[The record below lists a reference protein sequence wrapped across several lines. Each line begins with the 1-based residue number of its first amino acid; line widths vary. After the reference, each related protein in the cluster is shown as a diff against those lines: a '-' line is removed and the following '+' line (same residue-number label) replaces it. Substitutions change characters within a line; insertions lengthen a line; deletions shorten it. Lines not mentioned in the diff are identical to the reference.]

1 MSLSPLV
8 PADEVASTIAALGR
22 PVAVTGGT
30 GFVGSHLVETLV
42 AAGVR
47 PRVLV
52 RNVGNPRWI
61 GDVDVETIAGSLAD
75 EDSLRRL
82 VNGAATVFHLAGV
95 VRAGQDEVF
104 EEANVRG
111 TARLVQAVRDTA
123 TECRIVHVS
132 SLAAAGPSPSLEGVG
147 PENQPR
153 PVSAYGR
160 SKLGGEQKLREL
172 AGDRPWVILRPPAI
186 YGPRDVDILDFF
198 KLASR
203 GLVPIPS
210 GDRWVTMSYVGD
222 VVRAVLAAGT
232 DSVPAEAVFHLG
244 EPQPYR
250 MQAVVHLL
258 AEAGGVS
265 VRVLPVPGGIVR
277 ALGAGGSL
285 LQRIGF
291 SGVAMTADKARELLA
306 RHWTSRTADSLEALG
321 ITEWVEFFEGARTTW
336 SWYREMGWVR

>member
-1 MSLSPLV
+1 MSPSPLV
-8 PADEVASTIAALGR
+8 PAGEVASSIAALAQ

-30 GFVGSHLVETLV
+30 GFVGSHLVETLA

-52 RNVGNPRWI
+52 RNAGNPRWI
-61 GDVDVETIAGSLAD
+61 GDVDVERIAGSLA
-75 EDSLRRL
+75 EEASLRRL
-82 VNGAATVFHLAGV
+82 VDGAATVFHLAGV
-95 VRAGQDEVF
+95 VRAGRREVF
-104 EEANVRG
+104 EEANVGG
-111 TARLVQAVRDTA
+111 TARLVQAVLDTGA
-123 TECRIVHVS
+123 ECRIVHVS
-132 SLAAAGPSPSLEGVG
+132 SLAAAGPSPSIEGVG
-147 PENQPR
+147 PEDPPR
-153 PVSAYGR
+153 PVSVYGR

-172 AGDRPWVILRPPAI
+172 AGNRPWVILRPPAI

-210 GDRWVTMSYVGD
+210 GERWLTLSYVGD
-222 VVRAVLAAGT
+222 VVRAILAAGA
-232 DSVPAEAVFHLG
+232 DAVPAGGVFHLG

-250 MQAVVHLL
+250 MAAVVHLL

-265 VRVLPVPGGIVR
+265 ARVLPVPGGVVR
-277 ALGAGGSL
+277 TLGAGGSL

-306 RHWTSRTADSLEALG
+306 RHWTSRTADSLEGLG
-321 ITEWVEFFEGARTTW
+321 ITEWVEFFQGARTTW
-336 SWYREMGWVR
+336 SWYRGMGWVR

>member
-52 RNVGNPRWI
+52 RNAGNPRWI
-61 GDVDVETIAGSLAD
+61 GDVDVERIAGSLAD
-75 EDSLRRL
+75 EDSLRQL

-95 VRAGQDEVF
+95 VRAGRNEAF

-111 TARLVQAVRDTA
+111 TARLVRAVGDTGA
-123 TECRIVHVS
+123 ECRIVHVS
-132 SLAAAGPSPSLEGVG
+132 SLAAAGPSLSVEGVG
-147 PENQPR
+147 PDDEPR

-160 SKLGGEQKLREL
+160 SKLGGEQELREL
-172 AGDRPWVILRPPAI
+172 AGQRPWVILRPPAI

-222 VVRAVLAAGT
+222 VVRAVLAAGM
-232 DSVPAEAVFHLG
+232 DAVPAGAVFHLG

-250 MQAVVHLL
+250 MEAIVHLL
-258 AEAGGVS
+258 AEAGGVNA
-265 VRVLPVPGGIVR
+265 RVLPVPGGIVR
-277 ALGAGGSL
+277 VLGAGGSL
-285 LQRIGF
+285 LQRLGF

-306 RHWTSRTADSLEALG
+306 RHWTSRTADSLEGLG
-321 ITEWVEFFEGARTTW
+321 ITEWVEFFEGAKKTW

>member
-8 PADEVASTIAALGR
+8 PADEVGSTVAALGR

-52 RNVGNPRWI
+52 RNADNPRWI
-61 GDVDVETIAGSLAD
+61 GDVDVEWVAGSLTD
-75 EDSLRRL
+75 EASLRRL
-82 VNGAATVFHLAGV
+82 VDGAATVFHLAGV
-95 VRAGQDEVF
+95 VRAGRKEAF

-111 TARLVQAVRDTA
+111 TARLVRALLETGA
-123 TECRIVHVS
+123 ECRIVHVS
-132 SLAAAGPSPSLEGVG
+132 SLAAAGPSPSVDGLG
-147 PENQPR
+147 PDDEPH

-160 SKLGGEQKLREL
+160 SKLGGEHALREL
-172 AGDRPWVILRPPAI
+172 ADDRPWVILRPPAI

-232 DSVPAEAVFHLG
+232 DAVQTGAVFHLG

-250 MQAVVHLL
+250 MQAVVRLL
-258 AEAGGVS
+258 AEAGGIS
-265 VRVLPVPGGIVR
+265 ARILPVPGWVVQ
-277 ALGAGGSL
+277 ALGGGGSF
-285 LQRIGF
+285 LQRIGC
-291 SGVAMTADKARELLA
+291 SGVALTADKARELLA
-306 RHWTSRTADSLEALG
+306 RHWTSRTAASLEGLG

-336 SWYREMGWVR
+336 SWYRKMGWVR